1 VLMFRS
7 RKPKTEYINS
17 SEAYVKHWANSSYE
31 IEQLGARLD
40 AVRAAKKRAKCNSWA
55 KKHWTQA
62 EAIMLRKWK
71 MTVRL
76 KDVGLIQKG
85 KKDPFRPAVRYD
97 WWEGSEE
104 VAVTFPVIEN
114 LVRMITERLAGNT
127 NLDRAW
133 EMARNESLQK
143 ARQGLA

>member
-1 VLMFRS
+1 MFRS
-7 RKPKTEYINS
+7 RKPKTEFVNTG
-17 SEAYVKHWANSSYE
+17 EAYVKHWANSAYE
-31 IEQLGARLD
+31 IELLGNRLD
-40 AVRAAKKRAKCNSWA
+40 AVRAAKKRAKRNSWA

-85 KKDPFRPAVRYD
+85 KKDPFRTTVSYD
-97 WWEGSEE
+97 WWENAEE
-104 VAVTFPVIEN
+104 VPMTFP
-114 LVRMITERLAGNT
+114 LFDSFSRMLQDKFGNT

>member
-1 VLMFRS
+1 MFRS
-7 RKPKTEYINS
+7 RKPKTEFVNTGD
-17 SEAYVKHWANSSYE
+17 AYVKHWANSAYE
-31 IEQLGARLD
+31 IELLGNRLD
-40 AVRAAKKRAKCNSWA
+40 AVRSAKKRAKRNSWA

-62 EAIMLRKWK
+62 EAIILRKWK

-76 KDVGLIQKG
+76 KDVGMIQKG
-85 KKDPFRPAVRYD
+85 KKDPFRPTVSYD
-97 WWEGSEE
+97 WWENAEE
-104 VAVTFPVIEN
+104 VPMTFP
-114 LVRMITERLAGNT
+114 LFDSFSRMLQDKFGNT